1 MDQKPSSDGVKRGEV
16 RVEDADFRWGGTA
29 DAAAATSGPNGAAP
43 EANPLIDAAAE
54 GNAAENNPNERGLT
68 LRGVDLRMAPG
79 TLTLVVGVTGGG
91 KSSLLSALLGEI
103 RRVKGRVRV
112 GGSTAYCPQ
121 QAWCQ
126 NASLKD
132 NIVFGDAGKDDA
144 RYGACIE
151 ACALGPDISSF
162 PGGDGTEVGE
172 RGVTLSG
179 GQQARVALARGLVR
193 RCGRLPPR
201 RSFQPSMRTSASTC
215 SSPRSAAWWR
225 AARPWSWRRTRC
237 RWLYR
242 ARTRS

>member
-1 MDQKPSSDGVKRGEV
+1 MDQKPSLDGVKRGEV
-16 RVEDADFRWGGTA
+16 RVEDASFAGAVRPTT
-29 DAAAATSGPNGAAP
+29 AAATSRTAP
-43 EANPLIDAAAE
+43 KRTPRRKQ
-54 GNAAENNPNERGLT
+54 PNERGLT

-126 NASLKD
+126 NAAEGQYCL
-132 NIVFGDAGKDDA
+132 GDAGKDDA

-179 GQQARVALARGLVR
+179 GQQARGRSRALVCR
-193 RCGRLPPR
+193 RGRLPPR
-201 RSFQPSMRTSASTC
+201 RPS
-215 SSPRSAAWWR
+215 
-225 AARPWSWRRTRC
+225 
-237 RWLYR
+237 
-242 ARTRS
+242 